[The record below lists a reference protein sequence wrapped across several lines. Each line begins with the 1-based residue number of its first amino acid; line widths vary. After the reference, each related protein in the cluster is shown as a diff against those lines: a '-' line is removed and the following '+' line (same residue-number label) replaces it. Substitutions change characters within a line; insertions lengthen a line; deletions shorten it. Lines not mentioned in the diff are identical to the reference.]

1 MKVKGLKI
9 AHRGIFDNKEIPEN
23 SLSAFRKARAL
34 GIPIEF
40 DVQVT
45 KDNIV
50 IVFHDISLKRMCNIN
65 GYVENY
71 TYEELKEVFLL
82 NTSEHI
88 PTLYEVLNL
97 IKGEVLIDIE
107 LKQTNNYKN
116 LCSLVL
122 QQLGNYQ
129 GKVLLKSFHP
139 NIVRYLKKKSSFYI
153 GLLLTDYP
161 TSKLYSYLISSSF
174 LIHYCNPD
182 FIAVNKKLVKK
193 KRLQKWR
200 TKKSIFVWTIYD
212 NQELQ
217 LFLPYADNYL
227 CNNLPYKK

>member
-1 MKVKGLKI
+1 MEVKGLKI

-23 SLSAFRKARAL
+23 SLSAFRKARSL

-50 IVFHDISLKRMCNIN
+50 VVFHDISLKRMCNIN
-65 GYVENY
+65 GYVEDY
-71 TYEELKEVFLL
+71 TYKELKDFFLL
-82 NTSEHI
+82 NTSEYI
-88 PTLYEVLNL
+88 PTLDEVLSL
-97 IKGEVLIDIE
+97 IKGQVLIDIE

-116 LCSLVL
+116 LCNMVL
-122 QQLGNYQ
+122 KQLKKYPGE
-129 GKVLLKSFHP
+129 VLLKSFHP
-139 NIVRYLKKKSSFYI
+139 NIVRYLKKKSNFLV

-161 TSKLYSYLISSSF
+161 ASKLYSYLISSSF
-174 LIHYCNPD
+174 FIRYCNPD
-182 FIAVNKKLVKK
+182 FIAVNKKIIKK
-193 KRLQKWR
+193 KRIQRWR
-200 TKKSIFVWTIYD
+200 VKKILFVWTIYD
-212 NQELQ
+212 SKELQ